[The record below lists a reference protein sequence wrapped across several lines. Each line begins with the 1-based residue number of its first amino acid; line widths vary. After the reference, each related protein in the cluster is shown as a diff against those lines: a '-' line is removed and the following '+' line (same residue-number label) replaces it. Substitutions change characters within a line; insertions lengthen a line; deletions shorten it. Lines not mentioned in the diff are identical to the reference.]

1 MNVLLWILQILLA
14 VYFGLT
20 GVLHFVVP
28 PGLPAPMAWMYELP
42 SGLHAMSG
50 TAEILAAIGLII
62 PSLTRIAPR
71 LTPLAALGLVLVMAG
86 AIVWHLGRGESASI
100 VMNMTLAVL
109 AAFVAYGRWRL
120 QPISARSPA

>member
-1 MNVLLWILQILLA
+1 MSVLLWVLQILLA

-28 PGLPAPMAWMYELP
+28 PGLPGPMAWMYELP
-42 SGLHAMSG
+42 GGLHALSG
-50 TAEILAAIGLII
+50 TAEVLAALGLIL

-71 LTPLAALGLVLVMAG
+71 LTPLAASGLVLVMAG
-86 AIVWHLGRGESASI
+86 AMVWHLGRGESASI
-100 VMNMTLAVL
+100 VMNMTLAIL

-120 QPISARSPA
+120 KPIPARSTA